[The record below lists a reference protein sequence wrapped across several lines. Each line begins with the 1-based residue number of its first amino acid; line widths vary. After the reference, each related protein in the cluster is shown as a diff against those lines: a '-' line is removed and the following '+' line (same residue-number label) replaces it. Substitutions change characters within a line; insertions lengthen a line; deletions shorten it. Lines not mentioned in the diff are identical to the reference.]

1 MQEYRVVMNCM
12 RGGDFREGIRALLV
26 DRDNSPKWE
35 PSTLEGV
42 SEAKIGAYFESL
54 GEHDL
59 DVFALNKAPGASGAA
74 GEGAK

>member
-1 MQEYRVVMNCM
+1 MNCM

-59 DVFALNKAPGASGAA
+59 DVFAHNTTLGARGAE
-74 GEGAK
+74 EGGK